1 MFIIKLV
8 ILISTN
14 QLKTLINL
22 KKYDTFV
29 LLNENYDIVLDDI
42 FNYCVKFDKLYTINK
57 TTKQFQIYDKY
68 LNPIITNKLYSQNCN
83 EIPMIHDYGI
93 VILKNENNQYGLIDS
108 NGNVLL
114 DFEYDYID
122 SKYIKQIF
130 HVDIFQQVK
139 TVQV

>member
-1 MFIIKLV
+1 
-8 ILISTN
+8 
-14 QLKTLINL
+14 
-22 KKYDTFV
+22 
-29 LLNENYDIVLDDI
+29 
-42 FNYCVKFDKLYTINK
+42 
-57 TTKQFQIYDKY
+57 
-68 LNPIITNKLYSQNCN
+68 
-83 EIPMIHDYGI
+83 MIHDYGI